1 MLDASH
7 ALKYTRIAM
16 LLHWVTVVLVAALF
30 AVAWFMV
37 ELPKGPARSY
47 YFALH
52 KSLGLCALVLLCAR
66 VAWRVGHRPPPL
78 PVHLASWQAQL
89 ARGVHGSFYV
99 LLVLQPISGYLSSS
113 FSGYATRWF
122 GLPLPAWG
130 WGDAP
135 LNELF
140 TELHVLCSTAL
151 LVLIGVHVTGFVS
164 HLLTGDRTLS
174 RRMWPW

>member
-1 MLDASH
+1 MMDASP

-16 LLHWVTVVLVAALF
+16 LLHWLMVVLIAAMF
-30 AVAWFMV
+30 ALGWFMV

-52 KSLGLCALVLLCAR
+52 KSLGLCALVLLFAR
-66 VAWRVGHRPPPL
+66 VAWRVKHRPPPL
-78 PVHLASWQAQL
+78 PADLPGWQAQL
-89 ARGVHGSFYV
+89 ARAVHGAFYV
-99 LLVLQPISGYLSSS
+99 LLLLQPTSGYLSSS
-113 FSGYATRWF
+113 FSGYATHWF

-135 LNELF
+135 LNQLF
-140 TELHVLCSTAL
+140 TELHVLCSMAL
-151 LVLIGVHVTGFVS
+151 LVLIGVHVTGVMS
-164 HLLTGDRTLS
+164 HLLAGERSLI